1 MEVNSTFCGHN
12 VRLRELLKQKWEER
26 MQKSPELLL
35 SDEVRL
41 EPRRAPSPPC
51 RSSVRPVYSKRRICS
66 MDYRND
72 FKGNHLSSNREPELS
87 SGSSDSLDQ
96 SSKRSCSDFV
106 PDMSLCEE
114 RERINHLFKLLLS
127 GQHGIRDRLM
137 SSNQDQ
143 PQSEVS
149 PTSPG
154 SFDSCGESV
163 RSDESK
169 GQGINFQRIRYSE
182 GCDVPAAGVWW

>member
-1 MEVNSTFCGHN
+1 MDFLHSTQGIRQWKNMEVNSTFCGHN

-51 RSSVRPVYSKRRICS
+51 RSSVRPVYSKRR
-66 MDYRND
+66 
-72 FKGNHLSSNREPELS
+72 PELS